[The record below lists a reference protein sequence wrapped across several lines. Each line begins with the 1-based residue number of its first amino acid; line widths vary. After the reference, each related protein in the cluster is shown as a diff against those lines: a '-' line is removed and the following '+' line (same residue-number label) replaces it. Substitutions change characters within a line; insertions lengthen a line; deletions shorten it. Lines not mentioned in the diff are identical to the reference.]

1 MAGGIQILCCN
12 AVWEQNLLPG
22 HSSLGDVGRGLS
34 SVEGFVW
41 IQDICDTH
49 RVLGGWAGLAFTSPS
64 ESVLFVL
71 FQNMLLELSS
81 IMKK

>member
-1 MAGGIQILCCN
+1 MGFRSYATTLSVNRTSYLDILL
-12 AVWEQNLLPG
+12 W
-22 HSSLGDVGRGLS
+22 GDVGRGLS
-34 SVEGFVW
+34 SVEGFVRIW
-41 IQDICDTH
+41 DICDTH
-49 RVLGGWAGLAFTSPS
+49 GVLGGWAGLAFTSPS